1 MHTLQMHL
9 SVCREEEEFETL
21 KEQPLLITRKWCS
34 EDELTP
40 TISVSFLKR
49 EIEMLLLVVLP
60 LPLGTFTQVLK
71 KEDFKMGNTYCFDFQ
86 YLLIMLCLMNQ
97 RSVQWTWKF
106 FCAAVHSLQSHC

>member
-1 MHTLQMHL
+1 
-9 SVCREEEEFETL
+9 
-21 KEQPLLITRKWCS
+21 
-34 EDELTP
+34 
-40 TISVSFLKR
+40 
-49 EIEMLLLVVLP
+49 MLLLVVLP
-60 LPLGTFTQVLK
+60 LPLGTFTRVLK